1 MTSFTI
7 CTIGTVF
14 IIKGEV
20 VLVHDIKAFGVVTN
34 YTAILQLGTRR
45 A

>member
-1 MTSFTI
+1 MSFTI

-20 VLVHDIKAFGVVTN
+20 VLVHDIKAFGGAANNTL
-34 YTAILQLGTRR
+34 ILQPGTRQ